1 MRVPTDLESFEVSIK
16 APKDLM
22 LRLANRFLE
31 ACKVPDLRMMS
42 QLSQLESELQ
52 EPEISLWC
60 RIKRMGKAEQGV
72 DAGFHIEHAIEW
84 LVADIMVPKSED
96 QAALRNNAMS
106 NRLVPHAYG
115 ASLFPIEPESSLS
128 FDMETGSLKSSILSA
143 LFIFKA
149 LGFAK
154 PDDLSLTAITHVD
167 AMKCHLVAFLG
178 PRGLTRMALRFQEPS
193 SANCA
198 MDLTSACNACN
209 VHQDVQAMKDH
220 MEAVEFELD
229 TGPCFVEYAAEKRG
243 YTVTVGYVV

>member
-1 MRVPTDLESFEVSIK
+1 
-16 APKDLM
+16 
-22 LRLANRFLE
+22 
-31 ACKVPDLRMMS
+31 
-42 QLSQLESELQ
+42 
-52 EPEISLWC
+52 
-60 RIKRMGKAEQGV
+60 MGKAEQGV